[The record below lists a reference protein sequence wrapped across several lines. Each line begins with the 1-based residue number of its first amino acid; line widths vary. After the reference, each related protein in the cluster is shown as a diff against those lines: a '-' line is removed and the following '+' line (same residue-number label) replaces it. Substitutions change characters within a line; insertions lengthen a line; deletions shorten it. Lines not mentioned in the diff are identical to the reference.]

1 MPARRGRA
9 WLPGGARS
17 SPARPLRPTPPRRLR
32 AEGTW
37 TSLAPTCLPP
47 RCYSRHRT
55 FTRAPRRRR
64 PPRALMQGRANNRE
78 RTTASGT
85 CKEWPMKWLERHR
98 LRLAS
103 VGRPCSAART
113 RAACCLSRN
122 CTGDRDDDGWGQ
134 AAHARA
140 LHQRMR
146 CACGDS
152 SGATARC
159 PRSHQLDVCAGY
171 AHSI

>member
-1 MPARRGRA
+1 MALVICTLPLIRDHAARLRCAAHLRALAACQRAEAVRGFRAAQEARLRALSARRLLDASALKARGRA
-9 WLPGGARS
+9 
-17 SPARPLRPTPPRRLR
+17 SPQPACRRV
-32 AEGTW
+32 AT
-37 TSLAPTCLPP
+37 
-47 RCYSRHRT
+47 HRT

-103 VGRPCSAART
+103 VRRPCSAART

-122 CTGDRDDDGWGQ
+122 RTGDRDDDGWGQ
-134 AAHARA
+134 AAYARA
-140 LHQRMR
+140 LH
-146 CACGDS
+146 
-152 SGATARC
+152 
-159 PRSHQLDVCAGY
+159 
-171 AHSI
+171 